1 MPNPVAVTVE
11 GQQLGLK
18 KPLIQPRKIE
28 LPETLTSQAN
38 VVTLRNLIHYLVQ
51 LEVDAFQDRQE
62 NRQLFRVLTA
72 AQIEA
77 GKNEGRID
85 PAEKNLWQVVNLEEA
100 VRTAIQA
107 FEDGLYFVFFNEQQ
121 LTSLDDAI
129 QLTDESSLKFVRLVA
144 LAGG

>member
-28 LPETLTSQAN
+28 LPETLSSKAN

-51 LEVDAFQDRQE
+51 LEVDAFKERQE

-85 PAEKNLWQVVNLEEA
+85 PAEKNLQQVVNLEET

-121 LTSLDDAI
+121 LNSLDETI
-129 QLTDESSLKFVRLVA
+129 QFTAEGSLKFVRLVA

>member
-1 MPNPVAVTVE
+1 M
-11 GQQLGLK
+11 
-18 KPLIQPRKIE
+18 
-28 LPETLTSQAN
+28 
-38 VVTLRNLIHYLVQ
+38 
-51 LEVDAFQDRQE
+51 
-62 NRQLFRVLTA
+62 LTA

-85 PAEKNLWQVVNLEEA
+85 PAKKNLQQVVNLEES

-129 QLTDESSLKFVRLVA
+129 QLTAESSLKFVRLVA